1 MFITFE
7 GPDGSGKTTQ
17 ISLLGRYLAKQG
29 YPICLTREPGGTP
42 IGEQIRVVLHDRAN
56 REMNPRAELLLY
68 SASRA
73 QLVEE
78 VIRPALEAGQIV
90 LCDRFY
96 DSSLAYQGYG
106 RGLDLE
112 VLRQITA
119 FATGGLRP
127 DLTVYIDVEPE
138 VGLIRRQRDGSAE
151 WNRLDALALE
161 FHQRVREGY
170 RCLIAAE
177 PERWISVDGNRPVE
191 AVQDEIRVIVLKRL
205 AQQGVAPRSIGG

>member
-17 ISLLGRYLAKQG
+17 ITLLGAHLTEQG
-29 YPICLTREPGGTP
+29 YVVCLTREPGGTP
-42 IGEQIRVVLHDRAN
+42 IGEQIRAVLHDRAN
-56 REMNPRAELLLY
+56 REMVPRAELLLY

-78 VIRPALEAGQIV
+78 VIRPALAAGQIV

-106 RGLDLE
+106 HGLDLE
-112 VLRQITA
+112 ALWQITA

-127 DLTVYIDVEPE
+127 DLTLYIDIEPQ
-138 VGLIRRQRDGSAE
+138 VGLSRRQRDGSAE

-170 RCLIAAE
+170 RRLMAAE
-177 PERWISVDGNRPVE
+177 PERWVCVDGNRPVE
-191 AVQDEIRVIVLKRL
+191 AVQQEIRTVVLKRL
-205 AQQGVAPRSIGG
+205 AQKGITPPRASL